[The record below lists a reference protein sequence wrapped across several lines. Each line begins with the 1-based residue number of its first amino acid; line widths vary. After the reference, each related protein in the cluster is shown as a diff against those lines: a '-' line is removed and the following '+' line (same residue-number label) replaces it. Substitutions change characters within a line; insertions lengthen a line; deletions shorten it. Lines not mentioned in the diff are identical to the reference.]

1 MNCSFCGK
9 PPTEVFRIIASPSC
23 AICNECVGRSANMIA
38 EEFRVVAERLIKL
51 PKAGGEA

>member
-38 EEFRVVAERLIKL
+38 EELRVVAERLIKL